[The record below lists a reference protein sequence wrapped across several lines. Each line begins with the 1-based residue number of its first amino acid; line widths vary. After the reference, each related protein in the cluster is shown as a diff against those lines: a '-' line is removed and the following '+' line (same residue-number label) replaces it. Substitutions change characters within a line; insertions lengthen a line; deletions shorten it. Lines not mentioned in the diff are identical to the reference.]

1 MSFNLINSNQV
12 ITFKLNSGEEI
23 IAKVIMTNNDY
34 IVIGNPVSIAPTPQ
48 GMQMVPS
55 LFTSDSSADIT
66 LRTSSISMFGPTDES
81 LANKYI
87 EVTTGI
93 KIPEKKIILG

>member
-1 MSFNLINSNQV
+1 MHNQV

-23 IAKVIMTNNDY
+23 IAKVVIANNEY

-55 LFTSDSSADIT
+55 LFTSDSSSEIT